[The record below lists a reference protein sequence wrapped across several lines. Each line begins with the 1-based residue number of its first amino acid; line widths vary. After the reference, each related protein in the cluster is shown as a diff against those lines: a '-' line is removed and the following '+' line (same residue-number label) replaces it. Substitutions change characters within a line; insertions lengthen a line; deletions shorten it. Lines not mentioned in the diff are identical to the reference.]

1 MQFPK
6 LDIAITSIEIY
17 TVPIFMKYDSKS
29 EDLKLITSAKK
40 GEQSAYEKLMKKYR
54 PLISNLIARV
64 IKQTDDIEDL
74 TQETFIKAFQ
84 SLEKFDNQFSFS
96 TWLFKIASNNCIDYL
111 RKKKL
116 RTFSIDKQIDNTD
129 EEIYFEIPDTDL
141 MPDKKI
147 VDKERKQIIEE
158 AIANLPEKYR
168 KVILLRHSE
177 MKEYEEIAEELNL
190 PLGTVKAHIFRAR
203 QLLNKFL
210 KNKLGGL

>member
-6 LDIAITSIEIY
+6 LNAIITNAGAY
-17 TVPIFMKYDSKS
+17 VFMKYDSKS
-29 EDLKLITSAKK
+29 EDIQLITSAKN
-40 GEQSAYEKLMKKYR
+40 GDQTAYEKLMKKYK
-54 PLISNLIARV
+54 PLISNLVARI
-64 IKQTDDIEDL
+64 IKQTDDVEDL

-84 SLEKFDNQFSFS
+84 SLERFDNQFSFS
-96 TWLFKIASNNCIDYL
+96 TWLFKIASNNCVDYF

-116 RTFSIDKQIDNTD
+116 KTFSIDKEINTPD
-129 EEIYFEIPDTDL
+129 EEMYFEIPDTDL

-147 VDKERKQIIEE
+147 VDLERKQIIAE

-203 QLLNKFL
+203 ELLNKFL
-210 KNKLGGL
+210 KSKLGGL

>member
-1 MQFPK
+1 MG
-6 LDIAITSIEIY
+6 
-17 TVPIFMKYDSKS
+17 YDSKS
-29 EDLKLITSAKK
+29 EDIQLITAAKE
-40 GEQSAYEKLMKKYR
+40 GNQAAYEKLTRKYKN
-54 PLISNLIARV
+54 LISTLIARM

-84 SLEKFDNQFSFS
+84 FLDRFDNQFSFS

-116 RTFSIDKQIDNTD
+116 KTFSIDKQMDAVDD
-129 EEIYFEIPDTDL
+129 EMYFEIPDTDL

-147 VDKERKQIIEE
+147 VERERKQIIEE
-158 AIANLPEKYR
+158 AIASLPEKYR
-168 KVILLRHSE
+168 RVILLRHFE

-203 QLLNKFL
+203 ELLNKFL

>member
-6 LDIAITSIEIY
+6 LSITVTSIE
-17 TVPIFMKYDSKS
+17 TGIFMKYGSKS
-29 EDLKLITSAKK
+29 EDIQLIASAKK
-40 GEQSAYEKLMKKYR
+40 GDQAAYEKLMRKYKS
-54 PLISNLIARV
+54 LIFNLVARV
-64 IKQTDDIEDL
+64 IKQTDDVEDL

-84 SLEKFDNQFSFS
+84 SLERFDNQFSFS
-96 TWLFKIASNNCIDYL
+96 TWLFKIASNNCVDYL

-116 RTFSIDKQIDNTD
+116 KTFSIDKQIDTPD
-129 EEIYFEIPDTDL
+129 EEMYFEIPDTDL

-203 QLLNKFL
+203 ELLNKFL